1 MRTMVTVSSRVIRQP
16 RSVACKIA
24 YKRSLPRRIQQ
35 LIERA
40 DWEERYLCS
49 PWIDKICLGVI
60 VVSLLYF
67 VPILAPIVLG

>member
-24 YKRSLPRRIQQ
+24 YKRSLPRRVLH
-35 LIERA
+35 LIERV

-60 VVSLLYF
+60 TVSLLYF
-67 VPILAPIVLG
+67 APVLVLAVLG